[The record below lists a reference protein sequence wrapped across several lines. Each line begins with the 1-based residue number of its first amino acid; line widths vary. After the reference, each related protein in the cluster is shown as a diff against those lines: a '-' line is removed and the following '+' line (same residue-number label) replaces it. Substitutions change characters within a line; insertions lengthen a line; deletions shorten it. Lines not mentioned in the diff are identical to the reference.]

1 MTPFFTTSLTSLV
14 VGAGA
19 LPQASSIA
27 ADIDW
32 VFDLI
37 YWVCTFFLAII
48 LGLCAVFVTKYRRQR
63 HRDAEKTSTH
73 NGKLEALWSIIP
85 LLLVFVIFGTSTAV
99 YLRVIDTPKS
109 SKQVQV
115 TARKWSWWF
124 DHAEGKGSP
133 QLHVVVGQP
142 IELVMSSDDVIHS
155 LFIPAFRV
163 KQDVVPGRY
172 TRLRF
177 TAIEPGIYPI
187 YCTEYCGR
195 DHSAMRSEIVVHK
208 DEADYKKWL
217 ERSAYEDSMPLAE
230 VGKKVW
236 ETRGCKSC
244 HSLDGS
250 IPQGGGPS
258 FKGAWGRTE
267 TLASGQSVVVDEN
280 YVRESIVNPRAKIV
294 IGFGP
299 VMPPTPLEEREIRG
313 IIEFLKTL

>member
-1 MTPFFTTSLTSLV
+1 MTALFASQL
-14 VGAGA
+14 GAAAGLA
-19 LPQASSIA
+19 GRLPQASSIA
-27 ADIDW
+27 ADVDW

-37 YWVCTFFLAII
+37 FWICTAFLAII
-48 LGLCAVFVTKYRRQR
+48 VGLCALFVAKYRRQR
-63 HRDAEKTSTH
+63 YRGPQPSASH
-73 NGKLEALWSIIP
+73 NTRLEIFWTAIP
-85 LLLVFVIFGTSTAV
+85 LVLVFVIFGTSAAV
-99 YLRVIDTPKS
+99 YLQMTDSVKGA
-109 SKQVQV
+109 KQIQV

-133 QLHVVVGQP
+133 QLHVLVNQP
-142 IELVMSSDDVIHS
+142 VELVMSSDDVIHS
-155 LFIPAFRV
+155 LYIPAFRI

-177 TAIEPGIYPI
+177 IPTLPGFYPI

-195 DHSAMRSEIVVHK
+195 DHSRMRSEVVVHK
-208 DEADYKKWL
+208 DAADYQKWL

-258 FKGAWGRTE
+258 FKGMWGKTE
-267 TLASGQSVVVDEN
+267 TMADGSSHKVDEN
-280 YVRESIVNPRAKIV
+280 YIRESILNPKAKVV
-294 IGFGP
+294 IWFGP
-299 VMPPTPLEEREIRG
+299 VMPPTPLEEREMRG
-313 IIEFLKTL
+313 IIEFIKGL